1 MIVVADTSPLNY
13 LILIG
18 HIDVLE
24 TIYGEVV
31 IPPAVQDEML
41 DPLEHFPCCW
51 GSQNS
56 CAAAFSLRKTPI
68 KAAALDYTH
77 RGNALAPPSVRAW
90 IKNPP
95 HWLEVRTPAHINI
108 PLDPDLDAGEREAIA
123 LAHSSGE
130 KGLLLIDERIG
141 RKEATRLG
149 LKVTGTLGVLEE
161 ADKRGLLHIRE
172 AIELLRATSFKVSD
186 SVLKQF
192 VDIP

>member
-24 TIYGEVV
+24 AIYGEVV

-41 DPLEHFPCCW
+41 DPL
-51 GSQNS
+51 
-56 CAAAFSLRKTPI
+56 
-68 KAAALDYTH
+68 
-77 RGNALAPPSVRAW
+77 APPSVRSW

-123 LAHSSGE
+123 LAHNSGQN
-130 KGLLLIDERIG
+130 GILLIDERVG

-172 AIELLRATSFKVSD
+172 AIELLRATSFKVAD